1 MTSFSFFFFLWWQ
14 EKWQVPNEETP
25 SISHCLI
32 LLSLSCKVP
41 LGRWGVPNQ
50 TMEEPIQEHQIMEVN
65 LDHHLHQNAWI
76 QIPFL
81 AL

>member
-1 MTSFSFFFFLWWQ
+1 MTFFFFFFFDDDKKSGKYLM
-14 EKWQVPNEETP
+14 